1 MYTKKHLTQKR
12 LIDIYENPMKYVN
25 KEEFTSEED
34 VVDAYVALC
43 MLDNITYYN
52 NINLCIDF
60 CKDLKYVESEEV
72 IDPETGAKTNKY
84 FVKLSELNDK
94 LKESYDNDNNK
105 HSDEYVDF
113 ICKTIK
119 FGFDNNCIKITP
131 SVIKENK
138 LETYEIGAEINFND
152 NEKLTI
158 YLPRRTNNENMSIK
172 IISLEDKDSDGVIAI
187 SSKLRYLESVY
198 KMKSTPKLSDAEIK
212 DKVINEPNKYVNY
225 NGFIT
230 GEVAYNLI
238 DKVFK
243 RLLENQPEIVAFATL
258 KNIDLNN
265 YILKDDVKEDD

>member
-12 LIDIYENPMKYVN
+12 LIDIYEDPMKYVN

-43 MLDNITYYN
+43 MLDNIVYYN

-72 IDPETGAKTNKY
+72 LDPETGAKTNKY

-94 LKESYDNDNNK
+94 LKESYDNDNLK
-105 HSDEYVDF
+105 HLDYYVDF

-138 LETYEIGAEINFND
+138 LETYEISAEINFND

-172 IISLEDKDSDGVIAI
+172 IVSLEDKESDGVIAI

-198 KMKSTPKLSDAEIK
+198 KMKSTPKLSDDEIR

-238 DKVFK
+238 DKVFA